1 MSGRKLLSHDD
12 LSDLRVK
19 EFCHSAKWGGGL
31 NTNG

>member
-12 LSDLRVK
+12 LSDLTVK
-19 EFCHSAKWGGGL
+19 EFCHPAKCGGEL